1 MKSIFRKLSTLSG
14 PLLLTRRDIFLT
26 LLPALLWA
34 LATYSRPTTLM
45 PYCHTQPELC
55 SPVQVNPIDR
65 ISLGVQNLTADAYS
79 FTTQNT
85 SGYIALAAPALWS
98 LSQTLLGKLSPAT
111 LVATVFTDLILLI
124 ETTVWNGLTT
134 EASHSLTHRPRPFV
148 YEDPIG
154 LGANPAHYVSF
165 YSGHTSFSSAILTAA
180 FLILFFRKAPLPL
193 LLLFGSLSQILI
205 FSTGY
210 FRVMAA
216 RHFLSDVVCGALFGA
231 ITALIVITL
240 HRKKTPEPTKTPKS

>member
-1 MKSIFRKLSTLSG
+1 MKSLFKKWSTLSS
-14 PLLLTRRDIFLT
+14 PLSLTRRDLFLT

-34 LATYSRPTTLM
+34 LATYSRPTTLI

-55 SPVQVNPIDR
+55 SPSQVNPVDR
-65 ISLGVQNLTADAYS
+65 ISLGVQNLTADTYS
-79 FTTQNT
+79 FTTQNA
-85 SGYIALAAPALWS
+85 SGLVALATPVLWS
-98 LSQTLLGKLSPAT
+98 TFQALLGKLSPAT
-111 LVATVFTDLILLI
+111 LIATVFTDLILLV
-124 ETTVWNGLTT
+124 ETTAWNGLAT

-148 YEDPIG
+148 YENPIG

-180 FLILFFRKAPLPL
+180 FLILFLRKAPLPL
-193 LLLFGSLSQILI
+193 LLILGSLSQILI

-231 ITALIVITL
+231 ITAFIVITL
-240 HRKKTPEPTKTPKS
+240 HRKKEPELTEKSED